1 MSYSPITVKLKWCIV
16 LSLNSYFFSTS
27 NIFYTSIILPAS
39 YIIYVKEFTVLYV
52 CIIPLP
58 SLYFLCISLLL
69 SGFPPMR
76 LSIKTYH
83 LWCVLC
89 STFTGYILTHTYKW
103 NKFKY
108 SIFSRCNYTYIYS
121 LYLSSYLKRN
131 KLLDVFVYSI
141 Y

>member
-39 YIIYVKEFTVLYV
+39 YIIYVKEFTYYMYA
-52 CIIPLP
+52 
-58 SLYFLCISLLL
+58 SFLYFLCISLLL